1 MSSSTG
7 RRFMLSPEKDVEV
20 AIRSTKEDRPSNR
33 VRDARYRVVKDACVV
48 GEEARR
54 EYGNL
59 LGA

>member
-1 MSSSTG
+1 
-7 RRFMLSPEKDVEV
+7 MLSPEKDVEV

-59 LGA
+59 LDA